1 MFSKVLDCPEC
12 GHRFN
17 YDHEGSDFP
26 ELITCPGCYT
36 SSNFADFSAL
46 TICPQCHTKLKTPLG
61 MVFDDDLSCPS
72 CGTVLNIAGTLTSET
87 IANALDDDNAV
98 DCRHMDKCMLKNG
111 DIFDKYRIIRLLG
124 KGGMAEVYLAEH
136 LLLKQPCAVKLMRS
150 DTNSDS
156 DLAIKRF
163 LREAKLSHQFNH
175 PNIVKIFDVGSDFKT
190 GTLFIAMEYIE
201 GKTLHD
207 MAKEKPFSEDE
218 LCKVL
223 VSMANALN
231 ALAEAHVVHR
241 DIKPSNIML
250 TNDGVYKL
258 MDLGIAKSDSSYH
271 VAGDMTLT
279 MEQSTI
285 GTPNYAS
292 PEQCR
297 SAHSVDLRSD
307 IYSLGATLYHLAS
320 GKLPFSGTTAVETI
334 LNVMQSEVV
343 PLSNYRPDL
352 SQKMLDLIDLMMRK
366 NPEERPQ
373 LPDALLAAMY
383 SARKNKIMLLINK
396 FKSALKKQS
405 KEAGGRSVFIRTFS
419 WAVVIVLLLVIA
431 LNIRHLS
438 SYLRKAFNTRN
449 VETLQQIQP
458 QADALANHSPAES
471 FPDKYGEFCKYIDY
485 NRAEK
490 KYLFPKIRFASEDKQ
505 NLILLFDFS
514 NSQTTSGADANS
526 QEKGVV
532 HLAQSKMD
540 IVIPS
545 GDLIKDFTIS
555 LDFCSGKGGNTIL
568 FNIGDFLKVFV
579 YKSKLTV
586 LVNGKQYI
594 TSNIVV
600 PDNVWA
606 NVTLIYENDKRKLS
620 LLSGD
625 RLAGCYLL
633 PDEFSWNS
641 FSLGDM
647 DQFAFANSD
656 WLDGKIDTIKVYNTA
671 RKMVLPEPNEKI
683 IREHIVSGTRK
694 TVADFVPAI
703 KTQ

>member
-26 ELITCPGCYT
+26 DFIVCPGCHA

-46 TICPQCHTKLKTPLG
+46 TICPQCYTKLKTPLG
-61 MVFDDDLSCPS
+61 MFCDDDLACPS
-72 CGTVLNIAGTLTSET
+72 CGTILNIAGSLISENIVDT
-87 IANALDDDNAV
+87 LDDDNV
-98 DCRHMDKCMLKNG
+98 VNYSYMDKCMLKEG
-111 DIFDKYRIIRLLG
+111 DVFDKYKIIRLLG

-150 DTNSDS
+150 DTNSDG

-201 GKTLHD
+201 GKTLND
-207 MAKEKPFSEDE
+207 IAKEKTFSEDE
-218 LCKVL
+218 LCEVL
-223 VSMANALN
+223 LSMANALI
-231 ALAEAHVVHR
+231 ALADAHVVHR

-279 MEQSTI
+279 VEQSTI

-297 SAHSVDLRSD
+297 SSHNVDLRSD

-320 GKLPFSGTTAVETI
+320 GRLPFSGTTAVETI
-334 LNVMQSEVV
+334 LNVMQTEVV
-343 PLSNYRPDL
+343 PLSTYRPDL
-352 SQKMLDLIDLMMRK
+352 SPKMLDLIDLMMRK

-373 LPDALLAAMY
+373 YPDALFAAMY
-383 SARKNKIMLLINK
+383 SAQKNKIMLLIDK
-396 FKSALKKQS
+396 FKSAIKKRS
-405 KEAGGRSVFIRTFS
+405 KEAGGRSVFIRTCS
-419 WAVVIVLLLVIA
+419 WGAVIVLLLVIA
-431 LNIRHLS
+431 MNIRHLS
-438 SYLRKAFNTRN
+438 GYLRRNFNTEKIESSKQ
-449 VETLQQIQP
+449 VQMQV
-458 QADALANHSPAES
+458 DALANHTRARS
-471 FPDKYGEFCKYIDY
+471 FPDKYGDLCKYITY

-505 NLILLFDFS
+505 NLILQYDFS
-514 NSQTTSGADANS
+514 NSQDTNP
-526 QEKGVV
+526 QKKGMV
-532 HLAQSKMD
+532 HLAQNKMD

-545 GDLIKDFTIS
+545 GILIKDFTIS

-568 FNIGDFLKVFV
+568 FNIGDFLKVFI
-579 YKSKLTV
+579 YKNKLTV
-586 LVNGKQYI
+586 LANGKEYI
-594 TSNIVV
+594 TSKIVV